1 VYTSVFLIV
10 IGSPAIGALIAW
22 FAALRSWRS
31 LTLGVSAGSA
41 FRESRRLLV
50 PLLVLP
56 STLIVYGLVVS
67 LSVLGEDVPDTV
79 ALPSAFS
86 YGVPGLLAGLGTAV
100 IYRQGVRAAVASTQD
115 FARVLVL
122 AVMPQVSAVFG
133 LIVAFLLIGGGSGRI
148 GDRLFGTDAQWLV
161 SALAMVGGF
170 GGPAGAWLAASAWD
184 FATTKTWPRA
194 LVRSARGGLFAI
206 ACFAI
211 AMIFLSDWLILAFVV
226 AWFGGTL
233 VLGLILYMTA
243 RHKRLRAIRTS

>member
-1 VYTSVFLIV
+1 MSTLVFSIV
-10 IGSPAIGALIAW
+10 IGFPAIGALAAW

-31 LTLGVSAGSA
+31 LTLGVSGGSA
-41 FRESRRLLV
+41 LPEMRRRLV
-50 PLLVLP
+50 PLLVMP

-67 LSVLGEDVPDTV
+67 LIVLGEDVPDTV

-100 IYRQGVRAAVASTQD
+100 IYRLGVRSAVASTQD
-115 FARVLVL
+115 FGRVLVL
-122 AVMPQVSAVFG
+122 AVMPQVSALFG
-133 LIVAFLLIGGGSGRI
+133 LIVAFLLVGGGSSRV
-148 GDRLFGTDAQWLV
+148 GDMLFGTDAPWLV

-184 FATTKTWPRA
+184 FATTRTWPRA

-206 ACFAI
+206 ACFALAI
-211 AMIFLSDWLILAFVV
+211 IFLSDWLILAFVV

-233 VLGLILYMTA
+233 VLGLILYMRA
-243 RHKRLRAIRTS
+243 RHNRLSSD